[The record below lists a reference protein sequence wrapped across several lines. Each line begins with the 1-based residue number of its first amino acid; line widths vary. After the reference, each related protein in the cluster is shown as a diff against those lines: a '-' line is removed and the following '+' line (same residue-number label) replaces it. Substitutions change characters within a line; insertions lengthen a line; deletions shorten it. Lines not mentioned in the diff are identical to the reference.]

1 MNTLNI
7 LQPRLRLQRPTP
19 NAYPLAI
26 STNQPYGSPSL
37 SPQSPGLVKRPPRK
51 HVLIS
56 TKMTASLS
64 PPRVLL
70 LAVHFATKSD
80 VQNLTALVAHHP
92 NVLRPE
98 LILRVLL
105 TCLPETLRS
114 SEYVGLIER
123 IESGDLYSEPDLS
136 VQFDSSSVRDI
147 TDAEAAKKTR
157 RLRLLP
163 LAWDHAAKDV
173 LTDPVSLFLVHRAR
187 RVDQEAGLLTQLPD
201 LVVPFLQHAP
211 CIRTW
216 MISALLPLLRRNY
229 EYYPNE
235 PITQTLESFERL
247 DSRTAVALLL
257 SQTGAREGDL
267 QHVGRDLRGLIGPW
281 MYNNTRWHGSIEGQS
296 SAEDSRLGH
305 VSCPAWEHVLEW
317 LITQASVSWKV
328 AVKAFDQWDGPN
340 DADLGDYG
348 SGWLDDEAQGLLER
362 RFARAALA
370 SAYLIPEASVEALS
384 GVNNIII
391 KIMSLLDQ
399 DPCPTLQVAS
409 SLLSPFAELEGEN
422 LISAR
427 SASLMRNDLLEESNY
442 LTTPNQS
449 STQLLHVLTLSA
461 FILTK
466 AGAPCSV
473 RRAGELA
480 FLQDEREQKADAIR
494 LIRSLSANG
503 PKNDDRYWIRARN
516 ELLWL
521 RDWGAEEAFGSSDIR
536 IHGIFGQLE
545 REFLEVECLKA
556 FLTNTRY
563 SMARS
568 IYEDSPEKPLREN
581 ILQDT
586 VIAVAMEA
594 YDNASNLHRGRGGLL
609 KCDDIIHAFPQTF
622 PETHPASK
630 RIEALLRATHALS
643 EYRLVLKKGEPFT
656 PVVLRVRADPVSIVG
671 RVLEQNPKSY
681 TNIQDLLDIG
691 SNMVDAGL
699 LDSDKP
705 GQSNITLASSSDH
718 HMATRRRI
726 TAMCVDAA
734 LTEDDFETAYS
745 YIVNRV
751 ASDADSRSTDEYS
764 WKAALQAGKYRRTG
778 RTMKPTHI
786 GTASGNLDIRHL
798 EQRIECLSTAVRIAP
813 PATLQEIL
821 NVFRKCEEEL
831 NATIKAEEAQESA
844 WDDRGDLQ
852 TMPGAFS
859 STVPAGVV
867 RSATRSSRR
876 VEEAP
881 MSLFDLSRASMA
893 RAQHNFSALSSLQ
906 RSGQT
911 RASDGEGGFDE
922 VLGQPRVRKRDQLR
936 EAAVGTLASGVG
948 WLIGA
953 QPVERGQERE

>member
-1 MNTLNI
+1 
-7 LQPRLRLQRPTP
+7 
-19 NAYPLAI
+19 
-26 STNQPYGSPSL
+26 
-37 SPQSPGLVKRPPRK
+37 
-51 HVLIS
+51 
-56 TKMTASLS
+56 MTASLS

-70 LAVHFATKSD
+70 LAVHFAARCDTQS
-80 VQNLTALVAHHP
+80 LTALVAHHP
-92 NVLRPE
+92 HVLQPE

-105 TCLPETLRS
+105 TCLPETLRP
-114 SEYVGLIER
+114 SEYVGLVER

-136 VQFDSSSVRDI
+136 IQFDSSSVQDI

-157 RLRLLP
+157 RLHLLP
-163 LAWDHAAKDV
+163 LAWDHAPTSA
-173 LTDPVSLFLVHRAR
+173 LRDPVSLFLIHRAH

-201 LVVPFLQHAP
+201 LILPFLQHAP

-216 MISALLPLLRRNY
+216 TISALLPLLRRNY
-229 EYYPNE
+229 EYYPHE
-235 PITQTLESFERL
+235 PIPHTLESFERL
-247 DSRTAVALLL
+247 DSGAAVALLL
-257 SQTGAREGDL
+257 SQTGVREEDL
-267 QHVGRDLRGLIGPW
+267 PHVGRDLRGLIGPW
-281 MYNNTRWHGSIEGQS
+281 MYNDARWDTSIERESPTGS
-296 SAEDSRLGH
+296 VRTRH

-317 LITQASVSWKV
+317 LITQASVLWRV
-328 AVKAFDQWDGPN
+328 AVKALDQWDGPS
-340 DADLGDYG
+340 DVDLGGYG
-348 SGWLDDEAQGLLER
+348 SEWLDDEAQGLLEQ

-370 SAYLIPEASVEALS
+370 SAYLIPEASVDALT
-384 GVNNIII
+384 GVNSIIT

-409 SLLSPFAELEGEN
+409 SLLSPFTQTEN
-422 LISAR
+422 EDLISAK
-427 SASLMRNDLLEESNY
+427 SASLMRNGLLEESNY
-442 LTTPNQS
+442 LTTPNQT

-480 FLQDEREQKADAIR
+480 FLQDEREQKAEAIR
-494 LIRSLSANG
+494 LIRSLSTNG
-503 PKNDDRYWIRARN
+503 PKNDDKYWIRARN

-521 RDWGAEEAFGSSDIR
+521 RDWGAEEAYGSADVQ
-536 IHGIFGQLE
+536 IHGIFSRLKKD
-545 REFLEVECLKA
+545 FLEIECLKA
-556 FLTNTRY
+556 FLANTRY
-563 SMARS
+563 SLARS
-568 IYEDSPEKPLREN
+568 IYEDSPEKALN
-581 ILQDT
+581 NHVLQDT
-586 VIAVAMEA
+586 VVAAAMEA
-594 YDNASNLHRGRGGLL
+594 YDNASNPHRGRGGLL
-609 KCDDIIHAFPQTF
+609 KCDDIIHSFPKTLA
-622 PETHPASK
+622 ETHPASR

-656 PVVLRVRADPVSIVG
+656 PVVLRVGTDPVSIIEK
-671 RVLEQNPKSY
+671 VLEQNPKSY

-699 LDSDKP
+699 LASDKLE
-705 GQSNITLASSSDH
+705 QSKISLTSPSKH
-718 HMATRRRI
+718 HVATRRRI

-745 YIVNRV
+745 YVVNRV
-751 ASDADSRSTDEYS
+751 ASDADTQTTDEYS
-764 WKAALQAGKYRRTG
+764 WKAALQAGKYRRTT
-778 RTMKPTHI
+778 RTVKPTHI

-798 EQRIECLSTAVRIAP
+798 EQRIECLSAAVRIAP

-831 NATIKAEEAQESA
+831 NAAIKAEEAQESA

-852 TMPGAFS
+852 AMPGAFS
-859 STVPAGVV
+859 STVPAGVGRNV
-867 RSATRSSRR
+867 TRSSRH

-906 RSGQT
+906 RSGQS
-911 RASDGEGGFDE
+911 RANDAEAGLDE
-922 VLGQPRVRKRDQLR
+922 APGQPRVRKRDQLR

-953 QPVERGQERE
+953 QPVDRGQERE

>member
-1 MNTLNI
+1 M
-7 LQPRLRLQRPTP
+7 
-19 NAYPLAI
+19 A
-26 STNQPYGSPSL
+26 
-37 SPQSPGLVKRPPRK
+37 
-51 HVLIS
+51 
-56 TKMTASLS
+56 ASLS

-70 LAVHFATKSD
+70 LAVHFAAKSD
-80 VQNLTALVAHHP
+80 IQSLIALVAHHP

-105 TCLPETLRS
+105 TCLPETLPS
-114 SEYVGLIER
+114 SEYL
-123 IESGDLYSEPDLS
+123 DL
-136 VQFDSSSVRDI
+136 
-147 TDAEAAKKTR
+147 T
-157 RLRLLP
+157 RLLSRTSP
-163 LAWDHAAKDV
+163 MPRPPKRPGASIFCLLHGTIAPREA
-173 LTDPVSLFLVHRAR
+173 LQDPVSLFLIRRAH
-187 RVDQEAGLLTQLPD
+187 RVDQEAGLLAQLPN
-201 LVVPFLQHAP
+201 LIVPFLQHAP

-216 MISALLPLLRRNY
+216 MISAMLPLLRRNY
-229 EYYPNE
+229 EYYPHD

-257 SQTGAREGDL
+257 SQTGVREEDL
-267 QHVGRDLRGLIGPW
+267 PHVGRDLRGLIGPW
-281 MYNNTRWHGSIEGQS
+281 LYNNARWSSSIEKPGAAESS
-296 SAEDSRLGH
+296 SAGP

-317 LITQASVSWKV
+317 LTTQAAVSWKV

-340 DADLGDYG
+340 DVDLGDYG
-348 SGWLDDEAQGLLER
+348 SEWLGDEEQGFLER

-370 SAYLIPEASVEALS
+370 SAYLIPEASIEALS
-384 GVNNIII
+384 GVNSIVT

-409 SLLSPFAELEGEN
+409 SLLPPFTELENEN

-442 LTTPNQS
+442 LTTPNR
-449 STQLLHVLTLSA
+449 TATHLLHVLTLSA

-480 FLQDEREQKADAIR
+480 FLQDEREQKAEAIR
-494 LIRSLSANG
+494 LIHSLGTNG
-503 PKNDDRYWIRARN
+503 PKNDDKYWIRARN
-516 ELLWL
+516 EILWL

-536 IHGIFGQLE
+536 VHGIFGRLK
-545 REFLEVECLKA
+545 RDFLEVECLKA
-556 FLTNTRY
+556 FLANTRY
-563 SMARS
+563 SLARS
-568 IYEDSPEKPLREN
+568 IYEDSPEKPLTEGV
-581 ILQDT
+581 LQDT
-586 VIAVAMEA
+586 VVGAAMEA
-594 YDNASNLHRGRGGLL
+594 YDNASNPHRGRGGLL
-609 KCDDIIHAFPQTF
+609 KCDDIIHAFPEALA
-622 PETHPASK
+622 ETHPESK

-656 PVVLRVRADPVSIVG
+656 PVVLRVHTDPISIIG
-671 RVLEQNPKSY
+671 KVLEQNPKSY

-691 SNMVDAGL
+691 SNLVDAGL
-699 LDSDKP
+699 LAGDKP
-705 GQSNITLASSSDH
+705 SQSKLKLRTTSDH
-718 HMATRRRI
+718 HIATQRRI

-745 YIVNRV
+745 YVVNRV
-751 ASDADSRSTDEYS
+751 ASDADPQITDEYS
-764 WKAALQAGKYRRTG
+764 WKAALQAGKYRRTA
-778 RTMKPTHI
+778 RTVKPTHI

-798 EQRIECLSTAVRIAP
+798 EQRIECLSAAVRIAP

-831 NATIKAEEAQESA
+831 NAAVKTEEAQELA
-844 WDDRGDLQ
+844 WDDRGDVQ
-852 TMPGAFS
+852 AMPGAFN
-859 STVPAGVV
+859 STVPAGVSKNV
-867 RSATRSSRR
+867 TRSSRH

-906 RSGQT
+906 RSGQS
-911 RASDGEGGFDE
+911 RASDADGGLDE
-922 VLGQPRVRKRDQLR
+922 LSGQPRVRKRDQLR

-953 QPVERGQERE
+953 QPVDRGQERE